1 MLKKNLTT
9 YWIQIK
15 AQILT
20 KKPILK
26 NMSTYLQFMSTNDTP
41 LQCGTFNTQYD
52 TTNHYDS
59 NHPCNK
65 LLKKHC
71 RQ

>member
-1 MLKKNLTT
+1 
-9 YWIQIK
+9 
-15 AQILT
+15 
-20 KKPILK
+20 
-26 NMSTYLQFMSTNDTP
+26 MSTNDTP
-41 LQCGTFNTQYD
+41 LQYGTFNTQYD